1 LRFIQMQR
9 RGRVLLLGIIIRF
22 NRCATEMHAD
32 KYAEPVIALGLMSG
46 TSLDGVDI
54 ALIETDGRTV
64 QRFGAAGERP
74 FTPQERALLRGALLD
89 AQTLTDRHAR
99 PGRLAEAE
107 AMITDAYADTIRDF
121 LAGRQSERVE
131 VVGVHGQTV
140 LHQPQH
146 RLTVQLIDADALA
159 RRCGLPVVHDLRG
172 TDVAAGGQGAPM
184 VPVFHQ
190 ALVHAAGLELPV
202 AVVNV
207 GGVANVTWIG
217 EGDALLAFD
226 TGPGNALL
234 DDWVHRH
241 YGEPMDRDGALA
253 AGGALDHG
261 ALATLESGLNGYLA
275 QDPPKSLDRLDLGT
289 GDALDALSVEDG
301 AATLTAFTAR
311 CLSRALDHIPEP
323 PKSWIVAG
331 GGARNPSL
339 IRALEDAL
347 PGCVMAA
354 ADLGWRGDFIE
365 AQAFAFLAVRS
376 LRGLPIT
383 FPGTTGVPQPLT
395 GGSLIQPER
404 AA

>member
-1 LRFIQMQR
+1 
-9 RGRVLLLGIIIRF
+9 
-22 NRCATEMHAD
+22 MHAN
-32 KYAEPVIALGLMSG
+32 KYAEPVTALGLMSG

-54 ALIETDGRTV
+54 ALIETDGHAI
-64 QRFGAAGERP
+64 QRFGPVGERP
-74 FTPQERALLRGALLD
+74 FTAEERALLRGALVD
-89 AQTLTDRHAR
+89 AQALTDRHAR

-121 LAGRQSERVE
+121 LAGRDSEPVA

-140 LHQPQH
+140 LHRPQD

-172 TDVAAGGQGAPM
+172 ADIAAGGQGAPL

-190 ALVHAAGLELPV
+190 ALARGAGLDLPV
-202 AVVNV
+202 AVMNV

-217 EGDALLAFD
+217 DSDSLMAFD

-241 YGEPMDRDGALA
+241 TGEAMDRDGALA
-253 AGGALDHG
+253 ANGAVDEGVLS
-261 ALATLESGLNGYLA
+261 ALEERLSDYLA
-275 QDPPKSLDRLDLGT
+275 QEPPKSLDRLDLGT
-289 GDALDALSVEDG
+289 GDALGGLSVEDG

-311 CLSRALDHIPEP
+311 CLARALDHLRDA
-323 PKSWIVAG
+323 PKSWIVSG
-331 GGARNPSL
+331 GGARNPAMMH
-339 IRALEDAL
+339 ALDDAL
-347 PGCVMAA
+347 PGKVTT
-354 ADLGWRGDFIE
+354 ADALGWRGDFIE

-376 LRGLPIT
+376 LHGLPIT
-383 FPGTTGVPQPLT
+383 FPGTTGARHPLT
-395 GGSLIQPER
+395 GGSLIHPER

>member
-1 LRFIQMQR
+1 
-9 RGRVLLLGIIIRF
+9 
-22 NRCATEMHAD
+22 MHAN
-32 KYAEPVIALGLMSG
+32 KYAEPVTALGLMSG

-54 ALIETDGRTV
+54 ALIETDGHAI
-64 QRFGAAGERP
+64 QRFGPVGERP
-74 FTPQERALLRGALLD
+74 FTAEERALLRGALVD
-89 AQTLTDRHAR
+89 AQALTDRHAR

-121 LAGRQSERVE
+121 LAGRDSEPVA

-140 LHQPQH
+140 LHRPQD

-172 TDVAAGGQGAPM
+172 ADIAAGGQGAPL

-190 ALVHAAGLELPV
+190 ALARGAGLDLPV

-217 EGDALLAFD
+217 DSDSLMAFD

-241 YGEPMDRDGALA
+241 TGEAMDRDGALA
-253 AGGALDHG
+253 ANGAVDEGVLS
-261 ALATLESGLNGYLA
+261 ALEERLSDYLA
-275 QDPPKSLDRLDLGT
+275 QEPPKSLDRLDLGT
-289 GDALDALSVEDG
+289 GDALGGLSVEDG

-311 CLSRALDHIPEP
+311 CLARALDHLRDA
-323 PKSWIVAG
+323 PKSWIVSG
-331 GGARNPSL
+331 GGARNPAMMH
-339 IRALEDAL
+339 ALDDAL
-347 PGCVMAA
+347 PGKVTT
-354 ADLGWRGDFIE
+354 ADALGWRGDFIE

-376 LRGLPIT
+376 LHGLPIT
-383 FPGTTGVPQPLT
+383 FPGTTGARHPLT
-395 GGSLIQPER
+395 GGSLIHPER

>member
-1 LRFIQMQR
+1 
-9 RGRVLLLGIIIRF
+9 
-22 NRCATEMHAD
+22 MHAN
-32 KYAEPVIALGLMSG
+32 KYAEPVTALGLMSG

-54 ALIETDGRTV
+54 ALIETDGHAI
-64 QRFGAAGERP
+64 QRFGPVGERP
-74 FTPQERALLRGALLD
+74 FTAEERALLRGALVD
-89 AQTLTDRHAR
+89 AQALTDRHAR

-121 LAGRQSERVE
+121 LAGRDGEPVA

-140 LHQPQH
+140 LHRPQD

-172 TDVAAGGQGAPM
+172 ADIAAGGQGAPL

-190 ALVHAAGLELPV
+190 ALARGAGLDLPV

-217 EGDALLAFD
+217 DSDSLMAFD

-241 YGEPMDRDGALA
+241 TGEAMDRDGALA
-253 AGGALDHG
+253 ANGAVDEGVLS
-261 ALATLESGLNGYLA
+261 ALEERLSDYLA
-275 QDPPKSLDRLDLGT
+275 QEPPKSLDRLDLGT
-289 GDALDALSVEDG
+289 GDALGGLSVEDG

-311 CLSRALDHIPEP
+311 CLARALDHLRDA
-323 PKSWIVAG
+323 PKSWIVSG
-331 GGARNPSL
+331 GGARNPAMMH
-339 IRALEDAL
+339 ALDDAL
-347 PGCVMAA
+347 PGKVTT
-354 ADLGWRGDFIE
+354 ADALGWRGDFIE

-376 LRGLPIT
+376 LQGLPIT
-383 FPGTTGVPQPLT
+383 FPGTTGARHPLT
-395 GGSLIQPER
+395 GGSLIHPER

>member
-1 LRFIQMQR
+1 
-9 RGRVLLLGIIIRF
+9 
-22 NRCATEMHAD
+22 MHAN
-32 KYAEPVIALGLMSG
+32 KYAEPVTALGLMSG

-54 ALIETDGRTV
+54 ALIETDGHAI
-64 QRFGAAGERP
+64 QRFGPVGERP
-74 FTPQERALLRGALLD
+74 FTAGERALLRGALVD
-89 AQTLTDRHAR
+89 AQALTDRHAR

-121 LAGRQSERVE
+121 LAGRDGEPVA

-140 LHQPQH
+140 LHRPQD

-172 TDVAAGGQGAPM
+172 ADIAAGGQGAPL

-190 ALVHAAGLELPV
+190 ALARGAGLDLPV

-217 EGDALLAFD
+217 DSDSLMAFD

-241 YGEPMDRDGALA
+241 TGEAMDRDGALA
-253 AGGALDHG
+253 ANGAVDEGVLS
-261 ALATLESGLNGYLA
+261 ALEERLSDYLA
-275 QDPPKSLDRLDLGT
+275 QEPPKSLDRLDLGT
-289 GDALDALSVEDG
+289 GDALGGLSVEDG

-311 CLSRALDHIPEP
+311 CLARALDHLRDA
-323 PKSWIVAG
+323 PKSWIVSG
-331 GGARNPSL
+331 GGARN
-339 IRALEDAL
+339 RALMHALDDAL
-347 PGCVMAA
+347 PGKVTT
-354 ADLGWRGDFIE
+354 ADALGWRGDFIE

-376 LRGLPIT
+376 LHGLPIT
-383 FPGTTGVPQPLT
+383 FPGTTGARHPLT
-395 GGSLIQPER
+395 GGSLIHPER

>member
-1 LRFIQMQR
+1 
-9 RGRVLLLGIIIRF
+9 
-22 NRCATEMHAD
+22 MHAN
-32 KYAEPVIALGLMSG
+32 KYAEPVTALGLMSG

-54 ALIETDGRTV
+54 ALIETDGHAI
-64 QRFGAAGERP
+64 QRFGPVGERP
-74 FTPQERALLRGALLD
+74 FTAEERALLRGALVD
-89 AQTLTDRHAR
+89 AQALTDRHAR

-121 LAGRQSERVE
+121 LAGRDGEPVA

-140 LHQPQH
+140 LHRPQD

-172 TDVAAGGQGAPM
+172 ADIAAGGQGAPL

-190 ALVHAAGLELPV
+190 ALARGAGLDLPV

-217 EGDALLAFD
+217 DSDSLMAFD

-241 YGEPMDRDGALA
+241 TGEAMDRDGALA
-253 AGGALDHG
+253 ANGAVDEGVLS
-261 ALATLESGLNGYLA
+261 ALEERLSDYLA
-275 QDPPKSLDRLDLGT
+275 QEPPKSLDRLDLGT
-289 GDALDALSVEDG
+289 GDALGGLSVEDG

-311 CLSRALDHIPEP
+311 CLARALDHLRDA
-323 PKSWIVAG
+323 PKSWIVSG
-331 GGARNPSL
+331 GGARN
-339 IRALEDAL
+339 RALMHALDDAL
-347 PGCVMAA
+347 PGKVTT
-354 ADLGWRGDFIE
+354 ADALGWRGDFIE

-376 LRGLPIT
+376 LHGLPIT
-383 FPGTTGVPQPLT
+383 FPGTTGARHPLT
-395 GGSLIQPER
+395 GGSLIHPER

>member
-1 LRFIQMQR
+1 
-9 RGRVLLLGIIIRF
+9 
-22 NRCATEMHAD
+22 MHAD
-32 KYAEPVIALGLMSG
+32 KYAEPVIALGMMSG

-64 QRFGAAGERP
+64 QRFGAVGERP
-74 FTPQERALLRGALLD
+74 FKPEERALLRGALAD
-89 AQTLTDRHAR
+89 AQSLTDRHAR

-107 AMITDAYADTIRDF
+107 AMITNAYADTICDF
-121 LAGRQSERVE
+121 LAGRESQPVS

-140 LHQPQH
+140 LHRPQD

-172 TDVAAGGQGAPM
+172 ADVAAGGQGAPM

-217 EGDALLAFD
+217 ERDALMAFD

-234 DDWVHRH
+234 DDWVHSH
-241 YGEPMDRDGALA
+241 TGETMDRHGALA
-253 AGGALDHG
+253 ARGAVDHK
-261 ALATLESGLNGYLA
+261 ALSALEAGLSGYLVKA
-275 QDPPKSLDRLDLGT
+275 PPKSLDRLELAAGS
-289 GDALDALSVEDG
+289 ALNGLSPEDG
-301 AATLTAFTAR
+301 AATLTAFTAL
-311 CLSRALDHIPEP
+311 CLAQALNHMPGP
-323 PKSWIVAG
+323 PNSWIIAG

-339 IRALEDAL
+339 MRALEDTL
-347 PGCVMAA
+347 PGRVMAA
-354 ADLGWRGDFIE
+354 SNLGWRGDFIE

-376 LRGLPIT
+376 LQGLPIT
-383 FPGTTGVPQPLT
+383 FPGTTGAPRPLT
-395 GGSLIQPER
+395 GGTLIRHDR

>member
-1 LRFIQMQR
+1 
-9 RGRVLLLGIIIRF
+9 
-22 NRCATEMHAD
+22 MHAD

-54 ALIETDGRTV
+54 ALIETDGRAV
-64 QRFGAAGERP
+64 QRFGPVAERP
-74 FTPQERALLRGALLD
+74 FTPQERALLRAALAD
-89 AQTLTDRHAR
+89 AEALADRHAR

-107 AMITDAYADTIRDF
+107 AMITDAYADTVRDF
-121 LAGRQSERVE
+121 LAGRESERVE

-140 LHQPQH
+140 LHRPQD

-172 TDVAAGGQGAPM
+172 ADVAAGGQGAPM

-190 ALVHAAGLELPV
+190 ALVDAAGLELPV
-202 AVVNV
+202 VVVNV
-207 GGVANVTWIG
+207 GGVANITWIG
-217 EGDALLAFD
+217 ERGALMAFD

-234 DDWVHRH
+234 DDWVYSRT
-241 YGEPMDRDGALA
+241 GEAMDRDGALA
-253 AGGALDHG
+253 AAGAVDHG
-261 ALATLESGLNGYLA
+261 ALAKLEAGLSGYLA
-275 QDPPKSLDRLDLGT
+275 QDPPKSLDRLDLAIG
-289 GDALDALSVEDG
+289 GALGGLSVEDG

-311 CLSRALDHIPEP
+311 CLVRARNHMPEAP
-323 PKSWIVAG
+323 ESWIVAG
-331 GGARNPSL
+331 GGAQNPSL
-339 IRALEDAL
+339 MRALQDAL
-347 PGCVMAA
+347 PGRVIAA

-383 FPGTTGVPQPLT
+383 FPGTTGAPQPLT

>member
-1 LRFIQMQR
+1 
-9 RGRVLLLGIIIRF
+9 
-22 NRCATEMHAD
+22 MHAN
-32 KYAEPVIALGLMSG
+32 KYAEPVTALGLMSG

-54 ALIETDGRTV
+54 ALIETDGHAI
-64 QRFGAAGERP
+64 QRFGPVGERP
-74 FTPQERALLRGALLD
+74 FTAGERALLRGALVD
-89 AQTLTDRHAR
+89 AQALTDRHAR

-121 LAGRQSERVE
+121 LAGRDSEPVA

-140 LHQPQH
+140 LHRPQD

-172 TDVAAGGQGAPM
+172 ADIAAGGQGAPL

-190 ALVHAAGLELPV
+190 ALARGAGLDLPV
-202 AVVNV
+202 AVMNV

-217 EGDALLAFD
+217 DSDSLMAFD

-241 YGEPMDRDGALA
+241 TGEAMDRDGALA
-253 AGGALDHG
+253 ANGAVDEGVLS
-261 ALATLESGLNGYLA
+261 ALEERLSDYLA
-275 QDPPKSLDRLDLGT
+275 QEPPKSLDRLDLGT
-289 GDALDALSVEDG
+289 GDALGGLSVEDG

-311 CLSRALDHIPEP
+311 CLARALDHLRDA
-323 PKSWIVAG
+323 PKSWIVSG
-331 GGARNPSL
+331 GGARN
-339 IRALEDAL
+339 RALMHALDDAL
-347 PGCVMAA
+347 PGKVTT
-354 ADLGWRGDFIE
+354 ADALGWRGDFIE

-376 LRGLPIT
+376 LHGLPIT
-383 FPGTTGVPQPLT
+383 FPGTTGARHPLT
-395 GGSLIQPER
+395 GGSLIHPER

>member
-1 LRFIQMQR
+1 
-9 RGRVLLLGIIIRF
+9 
-22 NRCATEMHAD
+22 MHAN
-32 KYAEPVIALGLMSG
+32 KYAEPVTALGLMSG

-54 ALIETDGRTV
+54 ALIETDGHAI
-64 QRFGAAGERP
+64 QRFGPVGERP
-74 FTPQERALLRGALLD
+74 FTAGERALLRGALVD
-89 AQTLTDRHAR
+89 AQALTDRHAR

-121 LAGRQSERVE
+121 LAGRDSEPVA

-140 LHQPQH
+140 LHRPQD

-172 TDVAAGGQGAPM
+172 ADIAAGGQGAPL

-190 ALVHAAGLELPV
+190 ALARGAGLDLPV

-217 EGDALLAFD
+217 DSDSLMAFD

-241 YGEPMDRDGALA
+241 TGEAMDRDGALA
-253 AGGALDHG
+253 ANGAVDEGVLS
-261 ALATLESGLNGYLA
+261 ALEERLSDYLA
-275 QDPPKSLDRLDLGT
+275 QEPPKSLDRLDLGT
-289 GDALDALSVEDG
+289 GDALGGLSVEDG

-311 CLSRALDHIPEP
+311 CLARALDHLRDA
-323 PKSWIVAG
+323 PKSWIVSG
-331 GGARNPSL
+331 GGARN
-339 IRALEDAL
+339 RALMHALDDAL
-347 PGCVMAA
+347 PGKVTT
-354 ADLGWRGDFIE
+354 ADALGWRGDFIE

-376 LRGLPIT
+376 LHGLPIT
-383 FPGTTGVPQPLT
+383 FPGTTGARHPLT
-395 GGSLIQPER
+395 GGSLIHPER

>member
-1 LRFIQMQR
+1 
-9 RGRVLLLGIIIRF
+9 
-22 NRCATEMHAD
+22 MHAN
-32 KYAEPVIALGLMSG
+32 KYAEPVTALGLMSG

-54 ALIETDGRTV
+54 ALIETDGHAI
-64 QRFGAAGERP
+64 QRFGPVGERP
-74 FTPQERALLRGALLD
+74 FTAEERALLRGALVD
-89 AQTLTDRHAR
+89 AQALTDRHAR

-121 LAGRQSERVE
+121 LAGRDSEPVA

-140 LHQPQH
+140 LHRPQD

-172 TDVAAGGQGAPM
+172 ADIAAGGQGAPL

-190 ALVHAAGLELPV
+190 ALARGAGLDLPV

-217 EGDALLAFD
+217 DSDSLMAFD

-241 YGEPMDRDGALA
+241 TGEAMDRDGALA
-253 AGGALDHG
+253 ANGAVDEGVLS
-261 ALATLESGLNGYLA
+261 ALEERLSDYLA
-275 QDPPKSLDRLDLGT
+275 QEPPKSLDRLDLGT
-289 GDALDALSVEDG
+289 GDALGGLSVEDG

-311 CLSRALDHIPEP
+311 CLARALDHLRDA
-323 PKSWIVAG
+323 PKSWIVSG
-331 GGARNPSL
+331 GGARN
-339 IRALEDAL
+339 RALMHALDDAL
-347 PGCVMAA
+347 PGKVTT
-354 ADLGWRGDFIE
+354 ADALGWRGDFIE

-376 LRGLPIT
+376 LHGLPIT
-383 FPGTTGVPQPLT
+383 FPGTTGARHPLT
-395 GGSLIQPER
+395 GGSLIHPER